1 MRTQMLEKW
10 SQIFSIRRNR
20 AKLRPKSRDCLDV
33 LIADRHRMV
42 SREELFETV
51 WPDRVVTEQS
61 LFQCIAEIRAVCGK
75 ETIRTYP
82 GRGYRWRGNQRIFR
96 PVQLVAAALG
106 ISFFAAVVAFGPN
119 RQASTTEQSLRIAV
133 APSPGAFAA
142 IEHELVDWLLT
153 NIPAELSTGAA
164 AVSDAISKNVD
175 VLIELHGDPENNR
188 LDTIFYTLSFADRE
202 LSGRLEPGDARDI
215 AVSLG
220 ELVRETFSSSTYFGS
235 NPADTVRR
243 SHRSALSYWMSGET
257 EKALFHARDVVEQDP
272 LFLPGQQ
279 TMAGLEL
286 TQGRVAD
293 ATRRIEQMRSTGQRE
308 DDAAWSVAADLIL
321 AELNLGRG
329 DFEAASS
336 SASSA
341 YEVAIE
347 QGLNRQAGK
356 AAELL
361 ARASIAQAERQT
373 AVQWLAKAH
382 QKYEISNCSV
392 GMARID
398 RELRDF
404 MESGGNRAFV
414 YRSGGNPGS

>member
-1 MRTQMLEKW
+1 
-10 SQIFSIRRNR
+10 
-20 AKLRPKSRDCLDV
+20 
-33 LIADRHRMV
+33 
-42 SREELFETV
+42 
-51 WPDRVVTEQS
+51 
-61 LFQCIAEIRAVCGK
+61 
-75 ETIRTYP
+75 
-82 GRGYRWRGNQRIFR
+82 
-96 PVQLVAAALG
+96 
-106 ISFFAAVVAFGPN
+106 
-119 RQASTTEQSLRIAV
+119 
-133 APSPGAFAA
+133 
-142 IEHELVDWLLT
+142 
-153 NIPAELSTGAA
+153 
-164 AVSDAISKNVD
+164 
-175 VLIELHGDPENNR
+175 
-188 LDTIFYTLSFADRE
+188 
-202 LSGRLEPGDARDI
+202 
-215 AVSLG
+215 
-220 ELVRETFSSSTYFGS
+220 
-235 NPADTVRR
+235 
-243 SHRSALSYWMSGET
+243 MSGET